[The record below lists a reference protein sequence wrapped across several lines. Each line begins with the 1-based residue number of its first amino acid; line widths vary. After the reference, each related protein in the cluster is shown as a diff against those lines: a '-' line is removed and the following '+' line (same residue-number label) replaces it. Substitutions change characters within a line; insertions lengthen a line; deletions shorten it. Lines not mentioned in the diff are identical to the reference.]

1 MAQPLTADE
10 KNTLGMQ
17 LTHAI
22 GKAMVDGLLPTDEK
36 QREVS
41 DDVLTMIDNIQT
53 DEDQK
58 EALTELAEKWPFFKD
73 MSEKTEKQQDAIQQI
88 QESFQNRSKSS

>member
-1 MAQPLTADE
+1 
-10 KNTLGMQ
+10 MQ

-22 GKAMVDGLLPTDEK
+22 GKAMIDGLLPTDEK

-41 DDVLTMIDNIQT
+41 DDVLALIDNIQT

-58 EALTELAEKWPFFKD
+58 EAMITLAEKWPFL
-73 MSEKTEKQQDAIQQI
+73 SEVIQTTEKNQDTIEQIQQ
-88 QESFQNRSKSS
+88 SFQNRSKPS

>member
-1 MAQPLTADE
+1 MAHLLTADE

-22 GKAMVDGLLPTDEK
+22 GKAMIDGLLPSSEK

-58 EALTELAEKWPFFKD
+58 EAMEELTEKWPFFKD
-73 MSEKTEKQQDAIQQI
+73 MSEKTEKQRDTIEQIQQ
-88 QESFQNRSKSS
+88 SFQNRSQPS